1 MDSPSRFYRRSE
13 FALDTGTHIGMGL
26 CLAAIST
33 LHPDVPASTT
43 MFAAVTTTALV
54 GSHAPDFDTVFKLKG
69 NSAYLRQHRGKSHGL
84 IALLAWPLL
93 LSIVIGTLFGVPPTS
108 LWLMAQIA
116 VALHVFVDLFNAYR
130 TQALHPFKKSWIGW
144 GVINTFDPYLFT
156 MYCAA
161 FGIWL
166 FTKATIVIFPI
177 LIAIVI
183 IYYAVQFKLRNDALA
198 TAARYY
204 RGAHKLFISPGM
216 KWDEWHVAARLRD
229 EYYVVK
235 INSGTVIECG
245 NFRNKDEP
253 HGDALYEIVKQNADL
268 QAFLEFSKIHTYTVS
283 RKDGIVEYRFTNLRY
298 FTKEVYPF
306 VAVVRIDAATQG
318 IVSSYT
324 GWVFRE
330 RTLQKKLFIP
340 AL

>member
-1 MDSPSRFYRRSE
+1 M
-13 FALDTGTHIGMGL
+13 DTGTHIGMGL

-33 LHPDVPASTT
+33 LHPDVAASTT

-54 GSHAPDFDTVFKLKG
+54 GSHAPDFDTVFKFKG

-93 LSIVIGTLFGVPPTS
+93 LSIVIGTLFGIPPTS

-116 VALHVFVDLFNAYR
+116 VALHVFVDLFNAYG

-156 MYCAA
+156 MYYAA

-166 FTKATIVIFPI
+166 LTKATIVIFPI

-229 EYYVVK
+229 EYSVVK
-235 INSGTVIECG
+235 INSGTVVECG
-245 NFRNKDEP
+245 NFRIKDEP

-306 VAVVRIDAATQG
+306 VAVVRIDAATQE

-324 GWVFRE
+324 GWVFSE